1 MMKTKGIRALFALI
15 LAGVCLLPALAGA
28 EIVGRTY
35 DGYIHRYTA
44 DNGQEIYFVSLLEEA
59 LVSYDDVNFDG
70 HPDLAV
76 VTAQGASNT
85 FYEFYLW
92 NGAGYE
98 YAERETRD
106 IVNYE
111 LAGGKY
117 LVSRSNDGSAGA
129 LFHAQV
135 CVWDGP
141 VLKTIRTMA
150 AEEETAIVWEGRIRT
165 ETMNLDR
172 LHVVL
177 WETDGLAGAAEVLWE
192 KTWEPFP
199 ETPDA
204 FEEMNTRLWMGLAD

>member
-15 LAGVCLLPALAGA
+15 MAGVCLLPAFAGA
-28 EIVGRTY
+28 EIAGRTY

-44 DNGQEIYFVSLLEEA
+44 DNGQEIYFVSLLEEPP
-59 LVSYDDVNFDG
+59 VRYDDVNFDG

-92 NGAGYE
+92 NGSGYE
-98 YAERETRD
+98 YAERQTRD

-129 LFHAQV
+129 LFHTQI

-141 VLKTIRTMA
+141 VLKTVRTMA
-150 AEEETAIVWEGRIRT
+150 AEEERVIVWEGRIRT

-177 WETDGLAGAAEVLWE
+177 WETDGLAGAAELLWE